1 MINHLT
7 KTEFEDKVISKKD
20 KVSLVDFFATWCGP
34 CQMLTPVLEKISEER
49 NDFDIY
55 KIDVDEEMELAIKYG
70 VEVVPTMIIFKDGN
84 QVGRLEGFYDKTS
97 LIEEISKY
105 L

>member
-7 KTEFEDKVISKKD
+7 KTEFESKVINSD
-20 KVSLVDFFATWCGP
+20 RVSLVDFFATWCGP

-55 KIDVDEEMELAIKYG
+55 KVDIDEEMELAIKYG
-70 VEVVPTMIIFKDGN
+70 VEVVPTMIIFKGGN
-84 QVGRLEGFYDKTS
+84 PVGRLEGFHDKSS
-97 LIEEISKY
+97 LIEEISKS

>member
-7 KTEFEDKVISKKD
+7 KTEFESKVINSD
-20 KVSLVDFFATWCGP
+20 RVSLVDFFATWCGP

-55 KIDVDEEMELAIKYG
+55 KVDIDEEMELAIKYG
-70 VEVVPTMIIFKDGN
+70 VEVVPTMIIFKGGN
-84 QVGRLEGFYDKTS
+84 PVGRLEGFHDKSS
-97 LIEEISKY
+97 LIEEVSKY

>member
-7 KTEFEDKVISKKD
+7 KTEFESKVINSD
-20 KVSLVDFFATWCGP
+20 RVSLVDFFATWCGP

-55 KIDVDEEMELAIKYG
+55 KVDIDEEMELAIKYG
-70 VEVVPTMIIFKDGN
+70 VEVVPTMIIFKGGN
-84 QVGRLEGFYDKTS
+84 PVGRLEGFHDKSS

>member
-7 KTEFEDKVISKKD
+7 KTEFESKVINSD
-20 KVSLVDFFATWCGP
+20 RVSLVDFFATWCGP

-55 KIDVDEEMELAIKYG
+55 KVDIDEEMELAIKYG
-70 VEVVPTMIIFKDGN
+70 VEVVPTMIIFKNGN
-84 QVGRLEGFYDKTS
+84 PVGRLEGFHDKSS

>member
-7 KTEFEDKVISKKD
+7 KTEFESKVINSD
-20 KVSLVDFFATWCGP
+20 RVSLVDFFATWCGP

-55 KIDVDEEMELAIKYG
+55 KVDIDEEMELAIKYS
-70 VEVVPTMIIFKDGN
+70 VEVVPTMIIFKNGN
-84 QVGRLEGFYDKTS
+84 PVGRLEGFHDKSS
-97 LIEEISKY
+97 LIEEVSKY

>member
-7 KTEFEDKVISKKD
+7 KKEFESKVINSD
-20 KVSLVDFFATWCGP
+20 RVSLVDFFATWCGP

-55 KIDVDEEMELAIKYG
+55 KVDIDEEMELAIKYG
-70 VEVVPTMIIFKDGN
+70 VEVVPTMIIFKGGN
-84 QVGRLEGFYDKTS
+84 PVGRLEGFHDKSS

>member
-7 KTEFEDKVISKKD
+7 KTEFESKVINSD
-20 KVSLVDFFATWCGP
+20 RVSLVDFFATWCGP

-55 KIDVDEEMELAIKYG
+55 KVDIDEEMELAIKYG
-70 VEVVPTMIIFKDGN
+70 VEVVPTMIIFKNGN
-84 QVGRLEGFYDKTS
+84 PVGRLEGFHDKSS
-97 LIEEISKY
+97 LIEEVSKY

>member
-7 KTEFEDKVISKKD
+7 KTEFESKVINSD
-20 KVSLVDFFATWCGP
+20 RVSLVDFFATWCGP
-34 CQMLTPVLEKISEER
+34 CQMLAPVLEKISEER

-55 KIDVDEEMELAIKYG
+55 KVDIDEEMELAIKYG
-70 VEVVPTMIIFKDGN
+70 VEVVPTMIIFKGGN
-84 QVGRLEGFYDKTS
+84 PVGRLEGFHDKSS
-97 LIEEISKY
+97 LIEEVSKY

>member
-7 KTEFEDKVISKKD
+7 KTEFESKVINSD
-20 KVSLVDFFATWCGP
+20 RVSLVDFFVFFCGQ
-34 CQMLTPVLEKISEER
+34 CQMLTPVFEKISEER

-55 KIDVDEEMELAIKYG
+55 KVDIDEEMELAIKYG
-70 VEVVPTMIIFKDGN
+70 VEVVPTMIIFKGGN
-84 QVGRLEGFYDKTS
+84 PVGRLEGFHDKSS